1 MKRFTTTG
9 VSLLLAGLCL
19 VAALLAG
26 SRMPVNAQVPR
37 HLPTIPGMPGSLVEL
52 SSAIS
57 SSATIATPLAPVP
70 LGVALR
76 GQTGLIGLLKV
87 TSSPTGGT
95 GQQLDVYATREAE
108 CRELVPR
115 LLKDLESYVEGPA
128 RVVRVDGPSRIGPWK
143 PYPLITAPNGYHTA
157 IRFERLLPKEG

>member
-1 MKRFTTTG
+1 MKRFTATG

-19 VAALLAG
+19 VALFAG
-26 SRMPVNAQVPR
+26 SRSPVNAQMPR
-37 HLPTIPGMPGSLVEL
+37 YLPAGPGMPGSLVEL

-76 GQTGLIGLLKV
+76 GHNGLIGLLKV

-95 GQQLDVYATREAE
+95 GQQLDVYFQHS
-108 CRELVPR
+108 C
-115 LLKDLESYVEGPA
+115 DEGQT
-128 RVVRVDGPSRIGPWK
+128 W
-143 PYPLITAPNGYHTA
+143 
-157 IRFERLLPKEG
+157 